1 MTTQPPDTEVVR
13 TFRVPERIA
22 FAAGD
27 LFGGGAGSLLS
38 VLYLFFLTNVVGLH
52 PGYAG
57 GAILVSKVW
66 DAINDPLVGALS
78 DRTRTRFGR
87 RRPYIIVGGLL
98 LIAVY
103 ALLWLPDV
111 PAASQLTKAIWA
123 GGTYLLY
130 NTVQT
135 VIMVPYLSLSTEI
148 TGDAVLRDKANVLR
162 LLFSTMSSAGS
173 TLVATTLFEQ
183 FRTGNLT
190 SAQLYAALVLGLGGF
205 FAVAVV
211 VAGVVSR
218 ERVPVAPPTPL
229 RMSIF
234 WSPLQVSAFRHL
246 FGMYLTQIL
255 TVDLIT
261 ALLLYYTSYVVTGVS
276 ATVFLGLFI
285 VVNMLAYPIMV
296 RLVRRIDKARIYRT
310 LIPCALVA
318 IIGVAAYPS
327 DGPVW
332 GVYGLAFLLAVGL
345 TGPVQMSWVMFP
357 DVVDAY
363 ELQHRERRAGTCGSV
378 MTFTRSLATALMIQV
393 VGGVLAVT
401 GYVATEQGVPVT
413 QPESA
418 VLGIRV
424 LMAVAVVVLMTAAWL
439 LARRYPLDRR
449 SAAQIRAELDTLR
462 DC

>member
-1 MTTQPPDTEVVR
+1 MTTVSAAAPVR
-13 TFRVPERIA
+13 PFRLPERIA
-22 FAAGD
+22 FAVGD

-57 GAILVSKVW
+57 GAILVSKIW
-66 DAINDPLVGALS
+66 DAVNDPLVGALS
-78 DRTRTRFGR
+78 DRTRTRLGR
-87 RRPYIIVGGLL
+87 RRPYIIIGGLL
-98 LIAVY
+98 LVGVY
-103 ALLWLPDV
+103 ALLWLPDG
-111 PAASQLTKAIWA
+111 PAGSQLTKAIWA
-123 GGTYLLY
+123 GGSYILY
-130 NTVQT
+130 NSVQT

-148 TGDAVLRDKANVLR
+148 TADATLRDKANVLR

-173 TLVATTLFEQ
+173 TLVATALFEQ
-183 FRTGNLT
+183 FRAGAL
-190 SAQLYAALVLGLGGF
+190 SAGQLYGALVFGIGGF
-205 FAVAVV
+205 FAVAVIT
-211 VAGVVSR
+211 AGVFSR
-218 ERVPVAPPTPL
+218 ERVPIAPPTPWRL
-229 RMSIF
+229 SVF
-234 WSPLQVSAFRHL
+234 WSPLRVPAFRYL

-261 ALLLYYTSYVVTGVS
+261 ALLLYYTSYVVVGVS

-285 VVNMLAYPIMV
+285 VVNMLAYPIML

-310 LIPCALVA
+310 LIPLAVVA

-332 GVYGLAFLLAVGL
+332 GVYGLAFVLAVGL

-357 DVVDAY
+357 DAVDAY
-363 ELQHRERRAGTCGSV
+363 ELHHRDRRAGTCGSV
-378 MTFTRSLATALMIQV
+378 MTFTRSLATALMIQL

-401 GYVATEQGVPVT
+401 GYVATEQGVEVT

-424 LMAVAVVVLMTAAWL
+424 LMAVAVVVLMTVAWL
-439 LARRYPLDRR
+439 LGRRYPLDRATT
-449 SAAQIRAELDTLR
+449 STIRAELDRLR
-462 DC
+462 A